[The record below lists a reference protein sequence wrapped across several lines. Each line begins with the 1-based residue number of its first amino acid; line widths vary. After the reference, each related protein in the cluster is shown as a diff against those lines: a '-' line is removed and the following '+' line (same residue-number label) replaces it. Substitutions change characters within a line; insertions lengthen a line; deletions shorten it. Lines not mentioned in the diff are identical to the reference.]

1 MSILGLDVGKDE
13 LFACF
18 RGAEQQPFQAATHF
32 ANTATGHR
40 KLLSWLRKINTSRAR
55 IHVVMES
62 TSVYWESIAIR
73 VHEAGHLVSVVN
85 AAQIKFFA
93 KSLLRRGKTDVLD
106 AELIAHYG
114 EVMRPACWTPPDAE
128 LMELRALVRG
138 RDAIVELI
146 TLEKGR
152 HHAIEHQA
160 RPSNMAQ
167 DWVEARQRFLEAQ
180 LKAAN
185 LAIGTLVKSSPELQ
199 AQVDL
204 LVSVPGVGPLTAVTL
219 LTETMHVGDMKHSDQ
234 WAAFAGLSPMP
245 CQSGNF
251 TGKTRMSRIGNA
263 RLRRAFYLCAL
274 TSSRMAN
281 PLGDFY
287 RRLSGS
293 GKPKKVA
300 LIALARKI
308 IRICFA
314 VLQSGQDY
322 DPAHSRSLAM
332 TP

>member
-1 MSILGLDVGKDE
+1 MPIIGLDVGKDE
-13 LFACF
+13 LFACL
-18 RGAEQQPFQAATHF
+18 RDGGQQPKQAATHF
-32 ANTATGHR
+32 ANTPTGHR
-40 KLLSWLRKINTSRAR
+40 KLLSWLGKITTAAEQ

-62 TSVYWESIAIR
+62 TSVYWESIAIC

-114 EVMRPACWTPPDAE
+114 EVMRPACWTPPEAE
-128 LMELRALVRG
+128 LVELRALVRG

-152 HHAIEHQA
+152 HHAMEHQS
-160 RPSNMAQ
+160 RPSRTAQ
-167 DWVEARQRFLEAQ
+167 DWVEARQQFLEAQ

-185 LAIGTLVKSSPELQ
+185 QAIGALVKSSAGLR
-199 AQVDL
+199 AQVEV

-274 TSSRMAN
+274 
-281 PLGDFY
+281 GD
-287 RRLSGS
+287 
-293 GKPKKVA
+293 
-300 LIALARKI
+300 
-308 IRICFA
+308 
-314 VLQSGQDY
+314 
-322 DPAHSRSLAM
+322 
-332 TP
+332 

>member
-1 MSILGLDVGKDE
+1 MSVLGLDVGKDE

-18 RGAEQQPFQAATHF
+18 RSAGQQAKQTASQF
-32 ANTATGHR
+32 ANTPTGHR
-40 KLLSWLRKINTSRAR
+40 KLVSWLEKIATGDDRT
-55 IHVVMES
+55 HVVMES
-62 TSVYWESIAIR
+62 TSVYWESIAICL
-73 VHEAGHLVSVVN
+73 HEAGHVVSVVN

-114 EVMRPACWTPPDAE
+114 EVMRPACWTPPEAE

-138 RDAIVELI
+138 RDAVVELI

-152 HHAIEHQA
+152 HHAMEHQA
-160 RPSNMAQ
+160 RPTPTALE
-167 DWVEARQRFLEAQ
+167 WVEARQGFLEAQ

-185 LAIGTLVKSSPELQ
+185 QAIGALIKSSAALQ
-199 AQVDL
+199 SQVDV
-204 LVSVPGVGPLTAVTL
+204 LVSVPGVGLLTAVTL
-219 LTETMHVGDMKHSDQ
+219 LTETMHMGGMTHSDQ

-274 TSSRMAN
+274 TSSRMDN

-314 VLQSGQDY
+314 VLKSGVVY
-322 DPAHSRSLAM
+322 DPAHSRNIALTA
-332 TP
+332 